1 MAVIRVPE
9 EAKALLPLCRKH
21 EEGPSDN
28 SVSAC
33 FDTYADLLL
42 FAAAYG
48 FAEMSGRPPRRKS
61 KFLERPNP
69 IDLGIFKT
77 DRRLPQIL
85 MIALATSG
93 DQNVVRDEDLIC
105 HLIED
110 FAALGCERL
119 SKKLDQ
125 RGGQI
130 AHLAL
135 AKILTDAD
143 HFDVSVRRPRI
154 GNIGRARGGEGRL
167 WHARKESTGEG
178 SCRGA
183 AAA

>member
-9 EAKALLPLCRKH
+9 EAKPLLPLCRKH
-21 EEGPSDN
+21 EEGPSGH
-28 SVSAC
+28 SGSAS
-33 FDTYADLLL
+33 FDTYSDLLV

-48 FAEMSGRPPRRKS
+48 FSEMRGRPPQRKT
-61 KFLERPNP
+61 KFMERPNP

-77 DRRLPQIL
+77 DRRFPQIL

-110 FAALGCERL
+110 FAAFGCERL
-119 SKKLDQ
+119 WKKLDQ

-135 AKILTDAD
+135 VTILAEAEHCNNESKI
-143 HFDVSVRRPRI
+143 
-154 GNIGRARGGEGRL
+154 
-167 WHARKESTGEG
+167 
-178 SCRGA
+178 
-183 AAA
+183 